1 MEKYIAELETFE
13 KKTSVYDV
21 DLAVTDKRNFPADLK
36 IITITQTKDPKKC
49 SLYEVRQFKNAVINR
64 STLNDYAIYLKGI
77 SCSSVKITL
86 AIPSEVYNTVSYGLD
101 AVFMA
106 THKIVQFIGLSST
119 MEHTAWSDSDDK
131 LCSSRRSYPPTS
143 ALVRQ
148 VPRHIFHC
156 SASPSTSEQGTA
168 HLGLFQLQRET
179 QFNRRVSSNFSDHLG
194 TFYSSNHTTGNYSWT
209 SNHIDTIFPS
219 QGEYVPTQET
229 TQFPPTPYHPQ
240 HDTLD
245 TLSLPSIEPQHDTQ
259 PHTDDDSSIVHSEGQ
274 ESDPPEPE
282 ESTK

>member
-1 MEKYIAELETFE
+1 M
-13 KKTSVYDV
+13 
-21 DLAVTDKRNFPADLK
+21 
-36 IITITQTKDPKKC
+36 QDPKKC

-64 STLNDYAIYLKGI
+64 STLNDYAIYLKGV

-86 AIPSEVYNTVSYGLD
+86 AIPQEVYNTVYDVVD

-119 MEHTAWSDSDDK
+119 MEHTAWSDSDDE

-156 SASPSTSEQGTA
+156 SASPSTSVQGTA

-179 QFNRRVSSNFSDHLG
+179 QLQFYRRVSSNVSDHLD
-194 TFYSSNHTTGNYSWT
+194 TRTHSTTQQE
-209 SNHIDTIFPS
+209 TI
-219 QGEYVPTQET
+219 VAHPTQET
-229 TQFPPTPYHPQ
+229 TVDPQFPPTPYHPQ

-245 TLSLPSIEPQHDTQ
+245 TLSLPSIAPQHDTQ
-259 PHTDDDSSIVHSEGQ
+259 SHTDDDSSIVHSEGQ